1 MMSTAT
7 VTAKSSRTIPGGSLR
22 HHPALA
28 ELFRRNEGKHWSSD
42 QLALYQRSAIEYSL
56 RAAAAAE
63 IAGVES
69 TVVERTV
76 AEILASYPFEQ
87 KHHYARTKCVRDV
100 SMVSAYATAAMLMN
114 DGDWFRDRLLL
125 WLRTILQSFY
135 FPKRETAQRKTLFGA
150 KSERN
155 PVDDLPQRKQSIYDT
170 YNTLKRHYQ
179 LSLAP
184 AHFTLLEPYLQQAI
198 DTLTTD

>member
-1 MMSTAT
+1 MLSTAP
-7 VTAKSSRTIPGGSLR
+7 AKTSRTIPSGSLR

-56 RAAAAAE
+56 RASAAAE
-63 IAGVES
+63 IVGVES

-76 AEILASYPFEQ
+76 AEILATYPFEQ
-87 KHHYARTKCVRDV
+87 RHHYARPKCVRDV
-100 SMVSAYATAAMLMN
+100 SLVSAYATTAMLMN

-135 FPKRETAQRKTLFGA
+135 FPKREAAQRKTLFGA
-150 KSERN
+150 KTERN
-155 PVDDLPQRKQSIYDT
+155 PVDDLPQRKQSIYDC
-170 YNTLKRHYQ
+170 YATLKRHYQ
-179 LSLAP
+179 QALAP
-184 AHFTLLEPYLQQAI
+184 AHFALLEPYLQQAI

>member
-1 MMSTAT
+1 MST
-7 VTAKSSRTIPGGSLR
+7 VTAQSNRIIPSGSLR

-28 ELFRRNEGKHWSSD
+28 EIFRRNEGKHWSSD
-42 QLALYQRSAIEYSL
+42 QLGLYQRSASEYSL

-63 IAGVES
+63 IARMES

-76 AEILASYPFEQ
+76 AEILASYPFEE
-87 KHHYARTKCVRDV
+87 KHQYARTKCVRDI
-100 SMVSAYATAAMLMN
+100 SMVSVYATAAMLMN

-170 YNTLKRHYQ
+170 YSTLKRNYQ
-179 LSLAP
+179 RALVPS
-184 AHFTLLEPYLQQAI
+184 HFALLEPYLQQAI